1 MPSRREK
8 EKKAIKQKAEEI
20 LNKFAEQL
28 SKVEEVPEGFVKRTK
43 DRRQEQK
50 DKENKKLEQEN
61 KEFRKAF
68 FKNAPQT
75 KKDCILAEKGGWK

>member
-8 EKKAIKQKAEEI
+8 EKKAVKEKAEEI

-28 SKVEEVPEGFVKRTK
+28 SKIKKVPEGLVERES
-43 DRRQEQK
+43 DRRQE
-50 DKENKKLEQEN
+50 KEKIDNKNLEEN

-68 FKNAPQT
+68 FENAPQT

>member
-8 EKKAIKQKAEEI
+8 EKKAVKEEAEKI

-28 SKVEEVPEGFVKRTK
+28 SKVREVPERFLERES
-43 DRRQEQK
+43 DRRQEQ
-50 DKENKKLEQEN
+50 ENNVNKKIEQEN

-68 FKNAPQT
+68 FENAPQT